1 MYTFKEGLINLCT
14 LFMPKKEWRHAFR
27 NKFIISARYKKK
39 KYGNKDIYTGQTGN
53 DIIKEQISK
62 DEPCMICRYGST
74 ELEAVYTYFKNPKT
88 HFYKGIK
95 NKISELSGFFPAT
108 SENLSRFSQ
117 EFLDLQKDIDILA
130 IWYNPGEEAICNKC
144 LRPDAKLI
152 TLYSLESFQYNNP
165 WTEALRGKKVLIIHP
180 FAETI
185 EKQYKKRENLFA
197 NKDVLPEFELLTL
210 KPPQGLAD
218 SKLDLPYDNWFEALE
233 DTNRKIDEIDFDIA
247 IIGAGAYGIFLAHH
261 CKALGKKAVHMG
273 GATQLLFGII
283 GKRWEEEYKGFKE
296 KYMNEFWVRPSENEK
311 PKGLNKVEKGC
322 YW

>member
-27 NKFIISARYKKK
+27 NKYIISARYKKK
-39 KYGNKDIYTGQTGN
+39 KYGDKPINSGQIGN
-53 DIIKEQISK
+53 DLIREQLTK
-62 DEPCMICRYGST
+62 DEPCMICRYGSN
-74 ELEAVYTYFKNPKT
+74 E
-88 HFYKGIK
+88 FYKSIK
-95 NKISELSGFFPAT
+95 NKMSVGAGFFPAT
-108 SENLSRFSQ
+108 SKNLSRFSE
-117 EFLDLQKDIDILA
+117 EFLNLQKNIDILA
-130 IWYNPGEEAICNKC
+130 IWFNPGEEAICNKC
-144 LRPDAKLI
+144 LTPDAKLI
-152 TLYSLESFQYNNP
+152 NLDALESFKYNNP
-165 WTEALRGKKVLIIHP
+165 WTEVLRGKKVLIIHP

-185 EKQYKKRENLFA
+185 EKQYKQRENLFE

-218 SKLDLPYDNWFEALE
+218 SKFDLPYNSWFEALE
-233 DTNRKIDEIDFDIA
+233 DTNKKIDNIDFDIA

-296 KYMNEFWVRPSENEK
+296 KYINEYWVRPSENEK
-311 PKGLNKVEKGC
+311 PKGLKKVEKGC